1 MTNEDKKK
9 IIFIILAVVVGLVTA
24 VLVGNHIQTEL
35 NKKTQELARD
45 FEKNVKPL
53 QQEVVSLRQELVDT
67 KKNLAQQIVAAAAK
81 AAAEQPKAAA
91 AVAAAPPPVASLA
104 IKTPAGKR
112 ALTVQIDSLSA
123 VGGLINPGDYVDVL
137 ARLNVPRETVGGA
150 GGPAEQLTA
159 MVFQNIQVLAIGTNL
174 STPGMYDA
182 QNKAGN
188 LYVTL
193 AMDPEEA
200 GLMSFVQQNGKV
212 QLALRSPSET
222 QSYLLQASSWQTLSD
237 YLLEKQGTA
246 ISAPRTKTTLEPAA
260 EEVKPYIQIFRGG
273 REL

>member
-9 IIFIILAVVVGLVTA
+9 IIVIVLAVVVGLIATI
-24 VLVGNHIQTEL
+24 LVGNHIQSEL
-35 NKKTQELARD
+35 NKKTLELSKE

-53 QQEVVSLRQELVDT
+53 QQEVENLRHEVADVKANAASQIAVA
-67 KKNLAQQIVAAAAK
+67 LAQQSK
-81 AAAEQPKAAA
+81 APQAL
-91 AVAAAPPPVASLA
+91 VAPPPVASLA
-104 IKTPAGKR
+104 VKTPSGKR
-112 ALTVQIDSLSA
+112 AVTIQIDSLSA
-123 VGGLINPGDYVDVL
+123 VGGLINPGDFVDIL
-137 ARLNVPRETVGGA
+137 AKLTVPKDVA
-150 GGPAEQLTA
+150 GGPADSVTA

-174 STPGMYDA
+174 NNSGMYDV

-200 GLMSFVQQNGKV
+200 GLMAFVQQNGKV

-222 QSYLLQASSWQTLSD
+222 QAYMLQASSWQTLSN
-237 YLLEKQGTA
+237 YLLEKQGTT
-246 ISAPRTKTTLEPAA
+246 ISAPKSKAFVEPAA

>member
-9 IIFIILAVVVGLVTA
+9 IVFIVLAVVVGLITA
-24 VLVGNHIQTEL
+24 ILVGNHIQSEL
-35 NKKTQELARD
+35 NKKTEELARD
-45 FEKNVKPL
+45 FDKNVKPL
-53 QQEVVSLRQELVDT
+53 QQEVGSLRQELVDV
-67 KKNLAQQIVAAAAK
+67 KRDMVQQIAAAAAK
-81 AAAEQPKAAA
+81 VAEQPKAAA
-91 AVAAAPPPVASLA
+91 AAAAAPPPLVSLA

-123 VGGLINPGDYVDVL
+123 VGGLINPGDFVDVL
-137 ARLNVPRETVGGA
+137 ARLNVPREAA
-150 GGPAEQLTA
+150 GGTGGPVEQITA
-159 MVFQNIQVLAIGTNL
+159 MVFQNLQVLAIGTNL
-174 STPGMYDA
+174 NNPGMYDI

-237 YLLEKQGTA
+237 YLLEKQGTPIGVPKSKA
-246 ISAPRTKTTLEPAA
+246 AVEPAA

>member
-1 MTNEDKKK
+1 MT
-9 IIFIILAVVVGLVTA
+9 I
-24 VLVGNHIQTEL
+24 
-35 NKKTQELARD
+35 
-45 FEKNVKPL
+45 
-53 QQEVVSLRQELVDT
+53 
-67 KKNLAQQIVAAAAK
+67 
-81 AAAEQPKAAA
+81 
-91 AVAAAPPPVASLA
+91 
-104 IKTPAGKR
+104 
-112 ALTVQIDSLSA
+112 QIDSLSA

-137 ARLNVPRETVGGA
+137 AKLSVPREAAGGA
-150 GGPAEQLTA
+150 GGPAEQITA
-159 MVFQNIQVLAIGTNL
+159 MVFQNLQVLAIGTNL
-174 STPGMYDA
+174 NTPGMYDA

-246 ISAPRTKTTLEPAA
+246 ISAPKSKATVEPAA

>member
-9 IIFIILAVVVGLVTA
+9 IIFIVLAVVVGLITA
-24 VLVGNHIQTEL
+24 ILVGNHIQGEL
-35 NKKTQELARD
+35 NKKTEELARD

-53 QQEVVSLRQELVDT
+53 QQEVGSLRQELVDV
-67 KKNLAQQIVAAAAK
+67 KKNMAQQIAAAAAK
-81 AAAEQPKAAA
+81 AAEQPKAAA
-91 AVAAAPPPVASLA
+91 AAAAPPPVVSLA
-104 IKTPAGKR
+104 LKTPAGKR

-137 ARLNVPRETVGGA
+137 ARLNVPREAAGGS
-150 GGPAEQLTA
+150 GGPAEQVTA
-159 MVFQNIQVLAIGTNL
+159 MVFQNLQVLAIGTNL
-174 STPGMYDA
+174 SVPGMYDA

-222 QSYLLQASSWQTLSD
+222 QSYLLQASSWETLSD

-246 ISAPRTKTTLEPAA
+246 IGAPRTKTTLEPAA